1 MKASGDT
8 AADLNASK
16 STSFLKKDDSLIDS
30 LMFKSSNPLSQP
42 I

>member
-1 MKASGDT
+1 MKTSGDT

-30 LMFKSSNPLSQP
+30 FMFKSSNPMNKLK
-42 I
+42 